1 MKTPPAAPLF
11 GALATAC
18 LLLAC
23 DSTSAPPSGPG
34 TLTVS
39 VESPRTAE
47 GSALVRLVGA
57 GLGAPSAVEGEV
69 HYRRAG
75 DTLDVVVLRPDPG
88 VLRFALPVEDTTRK
102 PRAELL
108 QVAGGDD
115 LLQSA
120 LAGYAVEVS
129 R

>member
-1 MKTPPAAPLF
+1 MKIPPLV
-11 GALATAC
+11 GALAGSC

-39 VESPRTAE
+39 VESPRSAE
-47 GSALVRLVGA
+47 GAALVRLVGT
-57 GLGAPSAVEGEV
+57 GMGAPSAVEGEV
-69 HYRRAG
+69 HFRRAG

-88 VLRFALPVEDTTRK
+88 LLRFALPVDDTTRK
-102 PRAELL
+102 PRAELR

-115 LLQSA
+115 LLQTA
-120 LAGYAVEVS
+120 LEGYAVEVT